1 MDEEAAPNTPSMST
15 SVGELLEVMPKSGR
29 VYSERGDLQEVL
41 CKPKIL
47 PLKSAVLVQLR
58 KLEEATDE

>member
-1 MDEEAAPNTPSMST
+1 MDEEATPTT
-15 SVGELLEVMPKSGR
+15 SPSPSAGELIEVMPKSGR

-47 PLKSAVLVQLR
+47 PLKSHVLVQLR
-58 KLEEATDE
+58 RLEEAADE